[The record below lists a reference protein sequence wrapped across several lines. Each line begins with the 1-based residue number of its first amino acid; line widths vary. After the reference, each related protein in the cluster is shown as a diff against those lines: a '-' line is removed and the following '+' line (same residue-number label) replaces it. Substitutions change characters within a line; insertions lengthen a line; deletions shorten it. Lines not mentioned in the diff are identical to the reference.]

1 MIQRAASILKMK
13 DGSLLP
19 LEIRYNF
26 YHLSSSS
33 AMFRFEVQLTTR
45 HSFLNCARSLNN
57 DMAEWSGKVYEVPF
71 FLTPEYDGEKRTF
84 CAQLE
89 TYKWDL
95 QLFKRTLI
103 NHFLQSAWFFIFF
116 YLQYQQKF
124 GIKTAGLEDKS
135 TACQM
140 LVCYARELKEGFA
153 PYTEQVVKLMVP
165 LLKFYFHDLVRTAA
179 AESLPFLLECA
190 KIKGDGYL
198 RQMWAY
204 MCPEVL
210 KAMSAEPEPEVQI
223 LIMDALA
230 RCIETLGV
238 GCMTADYFTELGTI
252 LHDIIDTH
260 KNRQIERQREYH
272 LNHSEVIITASSL
285 APSSFAPST
294 RLAWFTGKSLLWLS
308 CWSIWR

>member
-45 HSFLNCARSLNN
+45 HSFLNCARSLND

-103 NHFLQSAWFFIFF
+103 NHFLQSAWFFIYFF
-116 YLQYQQKF
+116 IYNISKSSVSRLLAW
-124 GIKTAGLEDKS
+124 KT
-135 TACQM
+135 
-140 LVCYARELKEGFA
+140 R
-153 PYTEQVVKLMVP
+153 VP
-165 LLKFYFHDLVRTAA
+165 LVR
-179 AESLPFLLECA
+179 
-190 KIKGDGYL
+190 
-198 RQMWAY
+198 
-204 MCPEVL
+204 
-210 KAMSAEPEPEVQI
+210 
-223 LIMDALA
+223 
-230 RCIETLGV
+230 
-238 GCMTADYFTELGTI
+238 
-252 LHDIIDTH
+252 
-260 KNRQIERQREYH
+260 
-272 LNHSEVIITASSL
+272 
-285 APSSFAPST
+285 
-294 RLAWFTGKSLLWLS
+294 
-308 CWSIWR
+308 CWSATPENSKKDLLRTQSKSSNSWSLSWNFISTTLCGRLQRNRCHSSWSVPRSKGTGTSVRCGPTCARKC

>member
-1 MIQRAASILKMK
+1 MEKSEHFVLNSRRTRETSSCLNVHSSIISCNQL
-13 DGSLLP
+13 DLL
-19 LEIRYNF
+19 F
-26 YHLSSSS
+26 
-33 AMFRFEVQLTTR
+33 
-45 HSFLNCARSLNN
+45 
-57 DMAEWSGKVYEVPF
+57 
-71 FLTPEYDGEKRTF
+71 
-84 CAQLE
+84 
-89 TYKWDL
+89 
-95 QLFKRTLI
+95 
-103 NHFLQSAWFFIFF
+103 FF

-308 CWSIWR
+308 CWSI